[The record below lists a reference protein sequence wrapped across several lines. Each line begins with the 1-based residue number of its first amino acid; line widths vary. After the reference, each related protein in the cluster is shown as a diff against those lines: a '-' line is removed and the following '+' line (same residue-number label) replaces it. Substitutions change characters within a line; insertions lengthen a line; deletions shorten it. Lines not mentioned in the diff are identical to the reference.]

1 MFPVQRK
8 FLFPTR
14 IYIEIP
20 LFLSFNLIF
29 GYIRRI
35 RKTSNPF
42 FSEKGYARYAVCLEK
57 DSRFGREFKLKYRKC
72 FYLRD
77 VSSKTKFK
85 VQRLLSI
92 TLIIKIVI
100 WRIINWE
107 TAFVSWKV
115 YSVRSITIS
124 KCNWY
129 HFPVNMT
136 LPLSQL
142 LLTL

>member
-57 DSRFGREFKLKYRKC
+57 NSRFGENSNWNRRKC
-72 FYLRD
+72 FYL
-77 VSSKTKFK
+77 SIFENKIH
-85 VQRLLSI
+85 RLLSI

>member
-42 FSEKGYARYAVCLEK
+42 FSEKGYARYADLPRE
-57 DSRFGREFKLKYRKC
+57 RFEIRERIQIEIVGN
-72 FYLRD
+72 
-77 VSSKTKFK
+77 VST
-85 VQRLLSI
+85 
-92 TLIIKIVI
+92 
-100 WRIINWE
+100 
-107 TAFVSWKV
+107 
-115 YSVRSITIS
+115 
-124 KCNWY
+124 
-129 HFPVNMT
+129 
-136 LPLSQL
+136 
-142 LLTL
+142 